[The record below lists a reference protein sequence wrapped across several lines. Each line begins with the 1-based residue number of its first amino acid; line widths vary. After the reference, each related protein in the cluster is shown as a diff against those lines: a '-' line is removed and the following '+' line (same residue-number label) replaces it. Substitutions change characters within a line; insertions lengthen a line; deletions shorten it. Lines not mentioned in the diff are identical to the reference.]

1 MEKVYVCCLCLILY
15 AYDQK
20 GNLIC
25 QRERKRENIRRLVNT
40 ELR

>member
-1 MEKVYVCCLCLILY
+1 MFAVCVSSVY